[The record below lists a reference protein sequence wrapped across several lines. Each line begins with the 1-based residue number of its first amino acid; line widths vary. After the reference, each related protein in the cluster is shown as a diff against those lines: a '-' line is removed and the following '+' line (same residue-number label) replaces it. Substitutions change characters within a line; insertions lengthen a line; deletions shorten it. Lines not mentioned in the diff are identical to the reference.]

1 MNISYYWADKDERA
15 RIAQQ
20 HTKRQYDFYSK
31 EIYDSVARTRIY
43 DDNTIMKM
51 SKDNSGT
58 TVKLEAMGSVDA
70 IFAYQD
76 GKVAVLNFASYKNPG
91 GKFLDGSRA
100 QEECLCHE
108 SNLYNVLATQAD
120 YYAWNNAHKNRAL
133 YLNRALYSPDIIFSR
148 PEVTPVKCDVI
159 TCAAP
164 NITPSR
170 KYGWGVTDEENTEAL
185 ESRIKFVLGVAA
197 DQGVDTLILGAFGCG
212 VFGQDATEVADLFI
226 KYLTTTYSGCFKTVV
241 FAIPQDVHGGN
252 HDKFKRELDSIKCN
266 K

>member
-20 HTKRQYDFYSK
+20 HTKKQYDFYSK
-31 EIYDSVARTRIY
+31 EICDSVARTQIY
-43 DDNTIMKM
+43 DDNTTMKM
-51 SKDNSGT
+51 SKNNSGT
-58 TVKLEAMGSVDA
+58 TVKLEAMGSVEA

-148 PEVTPVKCDVI
+148 P
-159 TCAAP
+159 
-164 NITPSR
+164 N
-170 KYGWGVTDEENTEAL
+170 N
-185 ESRIKFVLGVAA
+185 
-197 DQGVDTLILGAFGCG
+197 
-212 VFGQDATEVADLFI
+212 
-226 KYLTTTYSGCFKTVV
+226 
-241 FAIPQDVHGGN
+241 
-252 HDKFKRELDSIKCN
+252 
-266 K
+266 